1 MRGTYVHFPATS
13 REVEEE
19 RHLQLPEGF
28 QVLTK
33 PFSRELLQGIL
44 VALGGFLYFTFLVG
58 AQDSKTQ
65 CWSAEQLRRSAP
77 VPILSLQLPLRVSPP
92 QLHPSGAR
100 TRSHLFHWELAWQAR
115 RGEGDSQDTSQR
127 HKALA
132 NERPGAPASQLD
144 FRTTDCIHSKGACSW
159 PNLPGTQHFLVLIA
173 PSLSLFLDL
182 WPIWKTLF
190 VSPCQSSRKGHA
202 VLHRGCGMVGE
213 SGLET
218 C

>member
-1 MRGTYVHFPATS
+1 MRSTYVHFPATS

-58 AQDSKTQ
+58 AQDGKTQ

-77 VPILSLQLPLRVSPP
+77 APVLSPRLPLRVSPP
-92 QLHPSGAR
+92 QLHPVAQGQGPIFSTGSSPGR
-100 TRSHLFHWELAWQAR
+100 QGVVR
-115 RGEGDSQDTSQR
+115 DSQDTSQR

-132 NERPGAPASQLD
+132 NQRPGAPASQLD
-144 FRTTDCIHSKGACSW
+144 SRTTDRIHSKGACSW
-159 PNLPGTQHFLVLIA
+159 PNLPGTQHSLVLIA

-190 VSPCQSSRKGHA
+190 VPPCQSSRKGHA
-202 VLHRGCGMVGE
+202 VPHRGCG
-213 SGLET
+213 S
-218 C
+218 